1 MPRHRTGKIKRRRSE
16 REPKARF
23 FLFCEGQ
30 NTEPAYFRAVREE
43 LYGDVLLKIECGVGE
58 PRTVAEKARERIRR
72 KSKDS
77 FQKNDRVWAIFDRDE
92 HQKFDEAVDICQANG
107 IGMARSNPCFEL
119 WLILH
124 EREYDIPDG
133 SRAAQREL
141 AKLRPEY
148 DPEGGKIPNCKEMVE
163 RLPKAEER
171 SRQQLNRRSRDNN
184 NPFGRPSTT
193 VGELTKEIREAHGRA
208 LRNQA

>member
-92 HQKFDEAVDICQANG
+92 HQKFDEAVDIFQANG

-148 DPEGGKIPNCKEMVE
+148 DPEGAKFRIARKWWNDCP
-163 RLPKAEER
+163 
-171 SRQQLNRRSRDNN
+171 RRKS
-184 NPFGRPSTT
+184 
-193 VGELTKEIREAHGRA
+193 EAGSSSIDDPGTIIILSGGPPQPWA
-208 LRNQA
+208 S